1 MIQLLFCFSLD
12 PGTEPL
18 QIEPVHLDKANIFLG
33 VKNLEPTAKL
43 PKLLPP
49 KIEGLVLECQQ
60 NARISGITVDLNFSF
75 GLDNYFLQPCLTPP
89 SRFDGRRPW
98 AACVCTKP
106 FIGRSNQGGNS
117 TVGSSRCMDEAP
129 KKKTKI
135 WVPQLGPWID
145 LADTKKIRDTK
156 R

>member
-60 NARISGITVDLNFSF
+60 NSRISGITVDLNFSF

-129 KKKTKI
+129 KKRRKFGC
-135 WVPQLGPWID
+135 PN
-145 LADTKKIRDTK
+145 
-156 R
+156 